1 MLKKTNK
8 SRREFTKKLALG
20 ASAPMLTP
28 FCATSLNVPSQ
39 KVASKT
45 NPKEIAAKNLMELVK
60 SNYGQYIEKDDLTK
74 IEGAIARNF
83 EIAEDLK
90 RIKLKNSDEPATI
103 FTAKVNS

>member
-1 MLKKTNK
+1 MLKKINK

-28 FCATSLNVPSQ
+28 FCATSLNVPPQ
-39 KVASKT
+39 EVASKT
-45 NPKEIAAKNLMELVK
+45 NPKEIAAKNLIEIVK
-60 SNYGQYIEKDDLTK
+60 SNYGQNIEEDNLAK
-74 IEGAIARNF
+74 IQGAIARNL

-90 RIKLKNSDEPATI
+90 QFKLKNSDEPATI

>member
-1 MLKKTNK
+1 MLKKINK

-39 KVASKT
+39 EVASKT
-45 NPKEIAAKNLMELVK
+45 NPKEIAAKNLIEIVK
-60 SNYGQYIEKDDLTK
+60 SNYGQNIEEDDLTK
-74 IEGAIARNF
+74 IQSAIARNL

-90 RIKLKNSDEPATI
+90 QFKLKNSDEPATI